1 MNRLRWI
8 LPLALMLLPGMA
20 MALPGL
26 PAVTVE
32 TGEDG
37 GQTYSVTL
45 QILILMTALTVLPAL
60 VLMMT
65 SFTRIVIV
73 LALLRQAMGTPQTP
87 PNQVLIGLALFLSF
101 FIMTPVINAA
111 YDNGVQPYL
120 DEEISAEEA
129 IDAVVE
135 PLREFMMG
143 QVRENDLATFARMA
157 DEESFNGPD
166 DVPMSILIPA
176 FITSELKTAFIIGFL
191 IYIPFVIIDLVVAS
205 TLMSMGMLMLSPML
219 VSLPFK
225 IMLFVLVDGWSLVL
239 GTLASSFF
247 I

>member
-1 MNRLRWI
+1 MRRLQC
-8 LPLALMLLPGMA
+8 LLALILILLPGLA

-37 GQTYSVTL
+37 AQTYSVTL

-73 LALLRQAMGTPQTP
+73 MAILRQAMGTPQTP
-87 PNQVLIGLALFLSF
+87 PNQVLIGLALFLTF

-111 YDNGVQPYL
+111 YDNGVEPYL
-120 DEEISAEEA
+120 NEEIGTEEA
-129 IDAVVE
+129 IEAVVE

-143 QVRENDLATFARMA
+143 QVRENDLATFAGMA
-157 DEESFNGPD
+157 GEQEFNGPE

-225 IMLFVLVDGWSLVL
+225 IMLFVLVDGWSLVV